1 MNLRSTVIIYA
12 DLLQHADTLQN
23 FVHESSSLVTGFHQ
37 IMAWERSFEKR
48 IDGIRQTELH
58 WQARNY
64 MIEVGFN

>member
-37 IMAWERSFEKR
+37 ILLGCDDNFRC
-48 IDGIRQTELH
+48 D
-58 WQARNY
+58 
-64 MIEVGFN
+64 MIEGKTH